1 MSNRLFRPVLLAAV
15 LMTLTLGGCAQ
26 YVKQADFNAAIVKLQ
41 ATDQKQQQQLD
52 QQQQQINALSQQMQT
67 AFAKYD
73 TQITQLQGRIR
84 VDTVSH
90 FAFNSSKL
98 GGQDK
103 QILDSFAR
111 VIRTHHPNVLIT
123 AEGFADPAGS
133 MGYNQ
138 RLGMQRARAVRSYLL
153 SQGLSAHEV
162 RAVSYGKL
170 RNRQVIPGAWGP
182 QGGPNRRVSLVID
195 FVAAGGGQNS
205 HS

>member
-15 LMTLTLGGCAQ
+15 LMTLTLGGCTQ
-26 YVKQADFNAAIVKLQ
+26 YVKQTDFNAAIAKLQ

-84 VDTVSH
+84 IDTVSH

-98 GGQDK
+98 DSQDK
-103 QILDSFAR
+103 QILGSFAQ
-111 VIRTHHPNVLIT
+111 VIRIHHPNVLIM

-133 MGYNQ
+133 TGYNQ
-138 RLGMQRARAVRSYLL
+138 RLGMQRAQTVRSYLL
-153 SQGLSAHEV
+153 SQGLTAHEV

-182 QGGPNRRVSLVID
+182 KGGPNRRVSLVID
-195 FVAAGGGQNS
+195 FVAAGGSQNS
-205 HS
+205 RS